1 MCGNRP
7 VVGTNRERRSD
18 QPVISHISERTLD
31 MKRSS
36 LAHTGRRSGFTL
48 IELLVVIS
56 IIGVL
61 AGLLL
66 PAIAAARGAARRA
79 QCTNNMRQLGVGL
92 LGFANAKNSL
102 PNAGTYRE
110 FPLNSTTPGPMNAFG
125 SSNFAPSALYSWV
138 VEILPYI
145 DNQDIYNSWDKKKP
159 YLDPTP
165 NGSNPSNLKLSST
178 SIATLTCPDD
188 LSIEQGRGNLSYVV
202 NMGFS
207 RFHYSNTSGGNQG
220 AVIPPRWDGTTRNN
234 LTPHLN
240 WGADSASINKKL
252 AVFFM
257 SSENSAAPWNTK
269 STLTSISDGASNT
282 ILVGENV
289 YAGFTPSYA
298 MGGGVEANWASPHPN
313 IVGFIGSDNIC
324 GTSGVCSG
332 SKATQN
338 DDWPGWDQANDR
350 DGKEGINSDPD
361 AATGFSPFLS
371 SGHSG
376 GIVNCVMADGS
387 VRGIS
392 QTISG
397 VVLSKL
403 ISPQGAKLP
412 ANIRQLPLGS
422 DD

>member
-1 MCGNRP
+1 
-7 VVGTNRERRSD
+7 
-18 QPVISHISERTLD
+18 

-36 LAHTGRRSGFTL
+36 FAHTGRRGGFTL

-66 PAIAAARGAARRA
+66 PAISAARGAARRA
-79 QCTNNMRQLGVGL
+79 QCTNNMRQVGL
-92 LGFANAKNSL
+92 GILGFANAKNSL
-102 PNAGTYRE
+102 PSAGVYRD
-110 FPLNSTTPGPMNAFG
+110 PNLTSPGPMMAFAQA
-125 SSNFAPSALYSWV
+125 SNFAPTALHSWV

-145 DNQDIYNSWDKKKP
+145 DNQDIYNSWDKKKS
-159 YLDPTP
+159 YLDQTA
-165 NGSNPSNLKLSST
+165 NGSNPSNAKLATT
-178 SIATLTCPDD
+178 SISLLACPDD
-188 LSIEQGRGNLSYVV
+188 LSIELGRGNLSYVV

-207 RFHYSNTSGGNQG
+207 RFHYSNTAGGNAG
-220 AVIPPRWDGTTRNN
+220 SVIPPRWDGTTRSN

-240 WGADSASINKKL
+240 WGADSTSINKKL
-252 AVFFM
+252 SVFFM

-282 ILVGENV
+282 ILVGENIHSG
-289 YAGFTPSYA
+289 YATA
-298 MGGGVEANWASPHPN
+298 MPMASNTSVETNWASPHPN
-313 IVGFIGSDNIC
+313 VVGFIGSDDIC
-324 GTSGVCSG
+324 GNSGVCSG

-338 DDWPGWDQANDR
+338 DEWPGWDNTNNR
-350 DGKEGINSDPD
+350 DGKEGLNSDPD
-361 AATGFSPFLS
+361 ASTGLSPFLS
-371 SGHSG
+371 SGHAG

-403 ISPQGAKLP
+403 ITPQGAKLP

>member
-1 MCGNRP
+1 MVGGICRCRDLMRKLVRSSGNAL
-7 VVGTNRERRSD
+7 TFERN
-18 QPVISHISERTLD
+18 LD
-31 MKRSS
+31 MKRSTF
-36 LAHTGRRSGFTL
+36 APTGRRSGFTL

-79 QCTNNMRQLGVGL
+79 QCTNNMRQVGLGL

-102 PNAGTYRE
+102 PSAGVYRE
-110 FPLNSTTPGPMNAFG
+110 FPANSTMPGPMLAFG
-125 SSNFAPSALYSWV
+125 STNFAPAALHSWV

-145 DNQDIYNSWDKKKP
+145 DNQDIYNSWDKKKS

-165 NGSNPSNLKLSST
+165 NGSNPSNQKLGGT
-178 SIATLTCPDD
+178 SISLLVCPDD
-188 LSIEQGRGNLSYVV
+188 LSIEPGRGNLSYVV

-207 RFHYSNTSGGNQG
+207 RFHYANNTGSNSSS
-220 AVIPPRWDGTTRNN
+220 VIPPRWDAATRNN
-234 LTPHLN
+234 ITPHLN
-240 WGADSASINKKL
+240 WGADSISINKKL
-252 AVFFM
+252 GLFFM

-269 STLTSISDGASNT
+269 TTLSSISDGASNT
-282 ILVGENV
+282 ILVGENI
-289 YAGFTPSYA
+289 YAGYSPSFSMSA
-298 MGGGVEANWASPHPN
+298 GVETNWASPHPN

-338 DDWPGWDQANDR
+338 DEWPGWDKANDR
-350 DGKEGINSDPD
+350 DLKEGINSDPD
-361 AATGFSPFLS
+361 ASTGFSPFLS
-371 SGHSG
+371 SGHTG

-387 VRGIS
+387 VRGIQ
-392 QTISG
+392 QTVSG

-403 ISPQGAKLP
+403 LSPQGAKLP